1 MLYCPILLYL
11 QYLPYLLVFCGEN
24 NKRQLENRM
33 AGLFEKATTAECR
46 AKIGEH
52 FSYFINA
59 IGKEAPMPFANAR
72 FTNQCNE
79 TKYDFD
85 DLPPNISI
93 AEIQNKSYQ
102 PPKEEAAYIDDPE
115 NLKLCYGV
123 MTHANPNATI
133 RLVEALYEVGHSFII
148 HVDAK
153 ENSADT
159 YNALVE
165 YASSRDFI
173 HILDDPFRVRVN
185 WGGFSMVNA
194 TLQILR
200 YAFAV
205 DRPHMAPLDFH
216 KFVHMAATSYPIVSN
231 TQIRRRIASYPLD
244 ANMFSVVLKGMN
256 PSPDVWQYFV
266 ECDDAMHRIYRLP
279 PLTEGRSGV
288 DLYTASQ
295 WFVLSREFAKYLADP
310 LPGTFVFDFLPSV
323 EHVAIADETFF
334 GTVLMNTPFCHKH
347 HNDNFLHLQFDRWV
361 FFLKHSSFYPF

>member
-1 MLYCPILLYL
+1 MT
-11 QYLPYLLVFCGEN
+11 
-24 NKRQLENRM
+24 R
-33 AGLFEKATTAECR
+33 LFEKATTAECR

-59 IGKEAPMPFANAR
+59 IGKEETMPFANVK
-72 FTNQCNE
+72 FSNQCNE

-85 DLPPNISI
+85 ALPPNISI

-102 PPKEEAAYIDDPE
+102 PPKEEAEYIDDPE
-115 NLKLCYGV
+115 NLRLCYGI

-133 RLVEALYEVGHSFII
+133 RLVEALYEVGYSFII

-153 ENSADT
+153 ESSADT

-216 KFVHMAATSYPIVSN
+216 KFVHIAATSYPIVSN

-244 ANMFSVVLKGMN
+244 ANMLSVVMKAMN

-266 ECDDAMHRIYRLP
+266 ECDDAMHRIYRMP

-295 WFVLSREFAKYLADP
+295 WFILSREFAKYLADP
-310 LPGTFVFDFLPSV
+310 LPGTFVFEFLPYI
-323 EHVAIADETFF
+323 EHVTIADESFF
-334 GTVLMNTPFCHKH
+334 GTVLMNTPFCQKH
-347 HNDNFLHLQFDRWV
+347 HNDNFLHLQFDR
-361 FFLKHSSFYPF
+361 